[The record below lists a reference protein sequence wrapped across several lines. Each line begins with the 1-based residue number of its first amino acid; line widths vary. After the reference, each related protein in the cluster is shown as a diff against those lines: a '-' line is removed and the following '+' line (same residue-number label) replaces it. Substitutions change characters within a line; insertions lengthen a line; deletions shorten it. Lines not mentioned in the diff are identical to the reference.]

1 MKTYF
6 LIALAMMLISA
17 AFAEKEVSPVVKE
30 LLASDADLLTLCPG
44 CAPNICQ
51 LCTYVVNPNPD
62 VYCGDSQEYCHCCSG
77 CVGHMDCP

>member
-30 LLASDADLLTLCPG
+30 LLASDADLLTGCFG
-44 CAPNICQ
+44 CAPTICQ
-51 LCTYVVNPNPD
+51 FCEAIVNPNPD
-62 VYCGDSQEYCHCCSG
+62 VYCGDSQQYCHCCSE